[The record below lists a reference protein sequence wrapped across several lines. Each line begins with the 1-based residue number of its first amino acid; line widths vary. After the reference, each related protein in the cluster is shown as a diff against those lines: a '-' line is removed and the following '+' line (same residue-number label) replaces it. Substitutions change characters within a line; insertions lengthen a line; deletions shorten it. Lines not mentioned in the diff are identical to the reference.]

1 MKAAS
6 MVEIN
11 EPGNG
16 HTSGVPTMASGARL
30 PQRRRS
36 PWPLA
41 ILAALFIIVPF
52 LTWYG
57 TWFGRELSDEDI
69 GKYLVDE
76 KSPRH
81 VQHALSQVAERLSR
95 GDRSVRHW
103 YPQVI
108 VLAKSP
114 VTEFRLTVA
123 WVMGQD
129 NGSDEFHQALLAL
142 LEDQEP
148 IVRRN
153 AALSLIAFKDARG
166 RGELRAMLQ
175 PYQFASPYEGTMDNA
190 LSDGSKVQVGTLLAR
205 VVESDN
211 QIQEVRSP
219 LPGKLTR
226 AGAGEGVKVTKGQTI
241 FSITPDEASV
251 WEALRALYLV
261 GERDDLPYVE
271 PYAKSADG
279 SVTERVKEQAAQTVK
294 AIRRR
299 TP

>member
-1 MKAAS
+1 

-16 HTSGVPTMASGARL
+16 HNSSAPAIASDVQ
-30 PQRRRS
+30 PQVRRS

-57 TWFGRELSDEDI
+57 MWFGRELSDEDI

-76 KSPRH
+76 KNPRH

-95 GDRSVRHW
+95 GDTSVRHW

-108 VLAKSP
+108 ALAKSP

-129 NGSDEFHQALLAL
+129 NQSAEFHQTLLTL

-153 AALSLIAFKDARG
+153 AALSLVPFKDARG

-175 PYQFASPYEGTMDNA
+175 PYQFASPFEGTMNNA

-205 VVESDN
+205 VVEADK
-211 QIQEVRSP
+211 QIQDVRSP

-226 AGAGEGVKVTKGQTI
+226 AAAGEGVKVTKGQTI
-241 FSITPDEASV
+241 FSIAPDEASV

-261 GERDDLPYVE
+261 GERDDLQYVE
-271 PYAKSADG
+271 RYAQGADD
-279 SVTERVKEQAAQTVK
+279 SVTPRIKEQAAQTVK
-294 AIRRR
+294 AIQSRNQ
-299 TP
+299 